1 MNVEFRKSFEKDLSK
16 IRDEDILQRI
26 QAVIEEVENAENIRE
41 VNNIKKLKADGD
53 YYRIR
58 IGDYRIGLTISDNV
72 IFFVRAL
79 QRKDIYRYFP

>member
-16 IRDEDILQRI
+16 IRDESVLQRI
-26 QAVIEEVENAENIRE
+26 QTVIEEVEKAENLGD

-58 IGDYRIGLTISDNV
+58 IGDYRIGLTISDGMIV
-72 IFFVRAL
+72 FVRAL